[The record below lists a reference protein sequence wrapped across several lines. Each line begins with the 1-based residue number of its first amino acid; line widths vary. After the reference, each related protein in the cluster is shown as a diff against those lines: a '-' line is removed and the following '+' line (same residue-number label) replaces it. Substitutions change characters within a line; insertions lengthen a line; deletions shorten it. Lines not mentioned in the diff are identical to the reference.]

1 MKLPSG
7 FRPSKQQKKAFEII
21 NNTTKSC
28 FIYGRAGT
36 GKSSFVEYLK
46 KNTKKN
52 LITLAR
58 TGLAARLIGGQT
70 IHSFFKFSHTTILKD
85 DESLQIKN
93 DKKIDHFEDLD
104 LILIDEISNVE
115 CDLLS
120 SIDKYL
126 RIMRNNLDVPFG
138 GTQIVFLGDFFQIAP
153 IGPTETDESEAF
165 HNDYEGIWFFDCA
178 GFKELKPE
186 FIEFEHVHR
195 HKDKTLRNNL
205 ESIRRNDINETIL
218 NYFNERVIENMSDV
232 SPNAI
237 AVCCTNT
244 QVINYNNNYFD
255 KLHKQYPD
263 ESLYTYKAIHKN
275 YKGDDKNPG
284 DMPTNPNLSLIKGAR
299 VMMLN
304 NTKAWKNGTFA
315 KISYADKDLIKV
327 KLYDELTNKLINIE
341 HIVSKHTWTKYRFI
355 KGKKNLKTGKYKY
368 IKQEYGF
375 FEQYPIKVARAITV
389 HKSQG
394 QTFDEVLV
402 DFGSGAF
409 AHGQAYVALSRV
421 KTLDGLYLKRP
432 LKSEDIIFDK
442 RVLNFY
448 QKYFTDTLFDSQLY
462 DIDEILMD
470 AVNLEHNID
479 DVYVQGYMTL
489 GGSVGLNTTHF
500 MRCKNEISE
509 LVDKYLVLNKDS
521 SVNKNKLK
529 ELQELIQN
537 RENQLHE
544 ILSLHEQQVAKVNE
558 KNRIIKKNHISS
570 PEEYERFINPDL
582 PYYVEEDNYPSFD
595 ESWEE
600 NTRYD

>member
-1 MKLPSG
+1 MKLPTG
-7 FRPSKQQKKAFEII
+7 FKPSKQQKKAFEII

-85 DESLQIKN
+85 DESLEDKN
-93 DKKIDHFEDLD
+93 YEKVDHFKDLD

-120 SIDKYL
+120 AIDKYL
-126 RIMRNNLDVPFG
+126 RIMRNNINVPFG

-153 IGPTETDESEAF
+153 IGPTESGESEAF

-205 ESIRRNDINETIL
+205 ESIRRNNINTTIL
-218 NYFNERVIENMSDV
+218 NYFNERVIKNMADV

-244 QVINYNNNYFD
+244 QVIDYNNDYFN
-255 KLHKQYPD
+255 KLQEAYPD

-275 YKGDDKNPG
+275 YKGNDKNLG

-327 KLYDELTNKLINIE
+327 NLYDELSNKLIDID

-355 KGKKNLKTGKYKY
+355 RGKKNLKTGKYKY

-402 DFGSGAF
+402 DFGRGAF

-432 LKSEDIIFDK
+432 LKSNDIKFDN

-448 QKYFTDTLFDSQLY
+448 QKYFTDTLFDN
-462 DIDEILMD
+462 
-470 AVNLEHNID
+470 NLNHPREGEYPATNKQKAINKARYKSLKKHKKRIID
-479 DVYVQGYMTL
+479 DITDDDYKIGYEDMLSEYEMTQDDINL
-489 GGSVGLNTTHF
+489 LFSNQA
-500 MRCKNEISE
+500 EIE
-509 LVDKYLVLNKDS
+509 AKYGDS
-521 SVNKNKLK
+521 YD
-529 ELQELIQN
+529 
-537 RENQLHE
+537 
-544 ILSLHEQQVAKVNE
+544 VNE
-558 KNRIIKKNHISS
+558 D
-570 PEEYERFINPDL
+570 DL
-582 PYYVEEDNYPSFD
+582 ESGENLSDWRPY
-595 ESWEE
+595 
-600 NTRYD
+600 